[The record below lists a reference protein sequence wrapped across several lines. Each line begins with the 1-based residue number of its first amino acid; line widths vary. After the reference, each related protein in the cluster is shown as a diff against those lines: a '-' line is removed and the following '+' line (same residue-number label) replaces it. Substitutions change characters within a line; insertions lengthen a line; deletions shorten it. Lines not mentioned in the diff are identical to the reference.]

1 MIKLIT
7 FIIYLSG
14 LFAIATWNWLKQKS
28 DKDFILGGR
37 SLNFWLT
44 ALSAHASDMS
54 SWLFLGYPSVIF
66 LFGAFHAWAGIGLTL
81 MMYFNWQFI
90 APKIRT
96 ISEQTDSLTLNA
108 YFENRFAD
116 TSGSIRII
124 SALMSLFFFTIYIS
138 SGLVGLGL
146 LVETLLGYHYFWGIS
161 IGLFIVVT
169 YVFLGGYTAVA
180 WIDLI
185 QGFFL
190 LGVIIFIPA
199 YLIPQLGGME
209 PIINAMKAKNL
220 SYSLF
225 PNFSP
230 VTLLEIFFL
239 ISGWGMGYFGQPH
252 IITKFMG
259 IKNVRDINKAKIVGI
274 SWQILALGAATFI
287 GLIGIYLFRNGL
299 DDPEKVVIDIVQQTF
314 PGIVTGLALC
324 AILAATTNVM
334 AAQIL
339 VVASSLAEDFYKR
352 LLRKG
357 ASAKELLWTSRIS
370 VLITGLLAFLIA
382 FFKVS
387 TIYQLVLYAWT
398 GLGCSFGPLLLIS
411 LYSKSVNKYG
421 AFYGIFI
428 GGITAAFWYGF
439 SPKIMGMDIPA
450 MIPGFL
456 LSSLAILL
464 ATFIT
469 RKKETSYEN
478 TTYE

>member
-1 MIKLIT
+1 MTELLI
-7 FIIYLSG
+7 FIIYLGG
-14 LFAIATWNWLKQKS
+14 LFAIAIWNWLKQKS
-28 DKDFILGGR
+28 DSDFILGGR

-54 SWLFLGYPSVIF
+54 SWLFLAYPSVIF
-66 LFGAFHAWAGIGLTL
+66 LFGPFQAWAGIGLTV
-81 MMYFNWQFI
+81 MMYLNWQFI
-90 APKIRT
+90 APRIRT

-116 TSGSIRII
+116 SSGSIRTV
-124 SALMSLFFFTIYIS
+124 SALMSLVFFIIYIS

-146 LVETLLGYHYFWGIS
+146 LVEALLGYHYFWGIS
-161 IGLFIVVT
+161 IGLLIVVA

-199 YLIPQLGGME
+199 YLIPKLGGMG
-209 PIINAMKAKNL
+209 PIVQAMHENKL
-220 SYSLF
+220 STSLF
-225 PNFSP
+225 PDFSAR
-230 VTLLEIFFL
+230 TLLEIFF
-239 ISGWGMGYFGQPH
+239 IAFGWGLGYFGQPH

-259 IKNVRDINKAKIVGI
+259 IKKVGDINKAKIVGI
-274 SWQILALGAATFI
+274 SWQILALGGATFL
-287 GLIGIYLFRNGL
+287 GLIGIYLFQKGL
-299 DDPEKVVIDIVQQTF
+299 DNPERVVLDIVQQTL
-314 PGIVTGLALC
+314 PGVVTGLVLC

-352 LLRKG
+352 LFRKT
-357 ASAKELLWTSRIS
+357 ASSKELLWISRFGVIF
-370 VLITGLLAFLIA
+370 TGLLAFIIA

-428 GGITAAFWYGF
+428 GGITAAFWYAF
-439 SPKIMGMDIPA
+439 SPKIMGLAIPA

-464 ATFIT
+464 ATLIT
-469 RKKETSYEN
+469 RKKEISNEN
-478 TTYE
+478 TAY